1 MISSRTRS
9 LEKYL
14 SVMGIINQ
22 TVASA
27 LNIIRS
33 EPGIKSFLIGFVLLF
48 GAVTHPVERAYIWKS

>member
-33 EPGIKSFLIGFVLLF
+33 EPGMKSFLIGFVLLF
-48 GAVTHPVERAYIWKS
+48 GAVTHLVECTYIWKS